1 MEFYDVCAKIIDANQ
16 GNEAVD
22 KVINEIK
29 QCQMMF
35 NCSVFTK
42 ELRRYITGIREG
54 NPYNDMIT
62 KYKKEKEPNHYV
74 MNLEEHKAK
83 DLRKLLPWEQKKL
96 YMKAVLVSLQLHQ
109 DLTDKDIKHLVKA
122 MVYEDAK
129 VFHNYKTGGDKLL
142 TAPTINEEQPTSQAE
157 NKPKKRFKFFK

>member
-29 QCQMMF
+29 KCQMMF

-42 ELRRYITGIREG
+42 ELRRYITEIREN

-109 DLTDKDIKHLVKA
+109 DLTDKDIKQLVKA
-122 MVYEDAK
+122 MVYEDTK
-129 VFHNYKTGGDKLL
+129 VFRNYKTGGDKLL
-142 TAPTINEEQPTSQAE
+142 SAPTINEEKPAPKAE
-157 NKPKKRFKFFK
+157 AKPKRRFKFFK

>member
-16 GNEAVD
+16 GNESVVQ
-22 KVINEIK
+22 VINEIK
-29 QCQMMF
+29 KCQMMF

-42 ELRRYITGIREG
+42 ELRRYITGIRED

-109 DLTDKDIKHLVKA
+109 DLTDKDIKQLVKA

-129 VFHNYKTGGDKLL
+129 VFRNYKTGGDKLL
-142 TAPTINEEQPTSQAE
+142 SAPTINEDKSEPQSEA
-157 NKPKKRFKFFK
+157 KPKKRFKFFK